1 VKNITITLDEKTAAS
16 VRVHAAKI
24 GMSVSR
30 FIGETL
36 QQRMQELRA
45 YNEAM
50 RSYLGQKPFGFDF
63 VGERRPKRDELH
75 DRSGLR

>member
-16 VRVHAAKI
+16 VRVHAAKM

-30 FIGETL
+30 FIGDTL
-36 QQRMQELRA
+36 QQRMQDLRA

-50 RSYLGQKPFGFDF
+50 RSYLGQKPFSFDF
-63 VGERRPKRDELH
+63 VDQRRPKRDELH
-75 DRSGLR
+75 DRPGLR